1 MYQDI
6 LVPTDG
12 SESMGNVLDHTI
24 EIASGRDA
32 TIHVLYVIDDQAFLT
47 LEDGMKDDVLE
58 DLRQEGKTAV
68 GDIVSKLEAEDI
80 DAITRITKG
89 RPSDEII
96 SYVEQ
101 EAIDFVTMGTRA
113 GEYTNNILGSTAQKV
128 VTDAPIPVMTVN
140 VASE

>member
-32 TIHVLYVIDDQAFLT
+32 MIHVLYVIDDQAFLT

-58 DLRQEGKTAV
+58 DLRQEGETAV
-68 GDIVSKLEAEDI
+68 GDIASELEAEDI
-80 DAITRITKG
+80 EATTRITKG

-101 EAIDFVTMGTRA
+101 EDIDFVTMGTRA

-128 VTDAPIPVMTVN
+128 VTDAPVPVMTVN

>member
-1 MYQDI
+1 
-6 LVPTDG
+6 
-12 SESMGNVLDHTI
+12 MGNVLDHTI

-32 TIHVLYVIDDQAFLT
+32 MIHVLYVIDDQAFLT

-58 DLRQEGKTAV
+58 DLRQEGETAV
-68 GDIVSKLEAEDI
+68 GDIASELEAEDI
-80 DAITRITKG
+80 EATTRITKG

-101 EAIDFVTMGTRA
+101 EDIDFVTMGTRA

-128 VTDAPIPVMTVN
+128 VTDAPVPVMTVN